1 MMDLGLKGKV
11 AIVTGANRGIGRDV
25 ALTLHREGM
34 RVALV
39 ARAEPLLTKLKSE
52 IEGEGGR
59 ALALSRDLRDPDV
72 PAACVAET
80 VKAFGKL
87 DLVVNNAGDTKRGDF
102 FELTEEDWSRGF
114 SLKFFGYV
122 RMTRAA
128 WPHLRVTKGSI
139 VNIIGTNSRAGHAVF
154 TIGGATNAALVN
166 FTKSMAD
173 RGVSDG
179 VRVNAINPGVIV
191 TERFDSRLN
200 FVAEQNKVT
209 REQAANIIR
218 DQSRIDR
225 FGRPEEIADMVAY
238 LASKRAEFIQGAI
251 IDVDGGQNR
260 AV

>member
-1 MMDLGLKGKV
+1 MMNLNLNGKT
-11 AIVTGANRGIGRDV
+11 AIVTGASKGIGREV
-25 ALTLHREGM
+25 ARTLSREGM
-34 RVALV
+34 HVALV
-39 ARAEPLLTKLKSE
+39 ARDKTLLTDLKSE
-52 IEGEGGR
+52 LEGAGGK
-59 ALALSRDLRDPDV
+59 ALALSHDLRDVDA
-72 PAACVAET
+72 PAACVEET
-80 VKAFGKL
+80 VKAFGQL

-102 FELTEEDWSRGF
+102 FELTEEDWARGF
-114 SLKFFGYV
+114 GLKFFGYV

-128 WPHLRVTKGSI
+128 WPHLRKTGGSI

-173 RGVSDG
+173 RGYADG

-200 FVAEQNKVT
+200 FVAQQQKIT
-209 REQAANIIR
+209 REQAADFIR
-218 DQSRIDR
+218 DQSRISR

-238 LASKRAEFIQGAI
+238 LASERSGFIQGAI
-251 IDVDGGQNR
+251 IDIDGGQNR